1 MVDDGSVF
9 LGWKTSKITFLH
21 VRQKQ
26 GQNSF
31 VRLEIP
37 KCAAEHDVIIRV
49 TWFVVCFGS
58 VLCYQNLS
66 LVDAAGNDM
75 VCNLFPATDDPCAD
89 FLRVFPR
96 AHLHTV
102 GMLQFMSLTHTN
114 RACPLLF
121 ILFLCLL
128 PSLWP
133 FQLYFLPT
141 TLCFLTLFFRSYFCL
156 IGPFNYISLYESLP
170 QPWYNPLWLTGLKAP
185 TT

>member
-1 MVDDGSVF
+1 MTDQSSLAEKPAKSLFSMSDRNRDKIALSDWKFPNALPSMTSSSESLDLLSALEVF
-9 LGWKTSKITFLH
+9 SATKISALLMPLAMTWSATCSQPLMIHVQTS
-21 VRQKQ
+21 
-26 GQNSF
+26 
-31 VRLEIP
+31 
-37 KCAAEHDVIIRV
+37 
-49 TWFVVCFGS
+49 W
-58 VLCYQNLS
+58 
-66 LVDAAGNDM
+66 
-75 VCNLFPATDDPCAD
+75 
-89 FLRVFPR
+89 RVFPR

-114 RACPLLF
+114 QACPLLF

-170 QPWYNPLWLTGLKAP
+170 QP
-185 TT
+185 